1 METRTLLLTRPN
13 LPVIKIA
20 PPGSPWMEE
29 NMAASTTHPSSSPP
43 LPSPEGS
50 TKSKHQQNGTESPSA
65 STPPPPSVTRLWR
78 PVAQRNLRNQW
89 SKLASYNQ
97 EWSSSSLSARSH
109 ATSLVN
115 SYMNAMELGVLSDM
129 PDIRKKAC
137 WKLFKQQDLHRRK
150 LLSSYKDMVAVLV
163 HMVNTSRSMRSFI
176 KGTSSP
182 LVQFSSFSEDKN
194 DNGDGGGIPVYTFWS
209 ISSFE
214 DLAYELVQMFRLE
227 LNLKRLLVVELLS
240 ISSDEVPIN
249 RVCWLDE
256 LYTGEF
262 DDLFRVKVV
271 ENMLKDQLLQCSL
284 SSKYLNY
291 YLFEWQVYLTTWL
304 AEVNIDTYRVDE
316 IFATVG
322 EEMHVSLT

>member
-1 METRTLLLTRPN
+1 
-13 LPVIKIA
+13 
-20 PPGSPWMEE
+20 MEE
-29 NMAASTTHPSSSPP
+29 NKAAASTTQPPSPLP
-43 LPSPEGS
+43 LPSPEES
-50 TKSKHQQNGTESPSA
+50 TKSKHQRMGDVEPSSSSA

-89 SKLASYNQ
+89 SKLASCNQ

-115 SYMNAMELGVLSDM
+115 SYLSQ
-129 PDIRKKAC
+129 RQ
-137 WKLFKQQDLHRRK
+137 LFGDLHWGK

-194 DNGDGGGIPVYTFWS
+194 DNGDGGGIPVYTFQS

-214 DLAYELVQMFRLE
+214 DLAYELVQIGIKFE
-227 LNLKRLLVVELLS
+227 VELLS
-240 ISSDEVPIN
+240 ISSEEFPIN

-256 LYTGEF
+256 LYSGEF
-262 DDLFRVKVV
+262 DDLCICD
-271 ENMLKDQLLQCSL
+271 LY
-284 SSKYLNY
+284 SK
-291 YLFEWQVYLTTWL
+291 E
-304 AEVNIDTYRVDE
+304 
-316 IFATVG
+316 VG
-322 EEMHVSLT
+322 EPLRPKIESWKSDTSAEQSNCQPDQDVLQGG

>member
-1 METRTLLLTRPN
+1 
-13 LPVIKIA
+13 
-20 PPGSPWMEE
+20 MEE
-29 NMAASTTHPSSSPP
+29 NMAASSTQPSSSSP
-43 LPSPEGS
+43 LPSPEES
-50 TKSKHQQNGTESPSA
+50 TKSKHQQNGTESSSA

-97 EWSSSSLSARSH
+97 EWSSSSLSAR
-109 ATSLVN
+109 
-115 SYMNAMELGVLSDM
+115 YMNAMELGVLSDM

-194 DNGDGGGIPVYTFWS
+194 DDGDGGGIPVYTFWS

-240 ISSDEVPIN
+240 ISSDEVPVN

-256 LYTGEF
+256 LYAGEF
-262 DDLFRVKVV
+262 DDLCICDLYSKEVGEPVHPKI
-271 ENMLKDQLLQCSL
+271 EGWKSDTSAEQSNCQPDQDVL
-284 SSKYLNY
+284 
-291 YLFEWQVYLTTWL
+291 QVYLTTWL

>member
-1 METRTLLLTRPN
+1 
-13 LPVIKIA
+13 
-20 PPGSPWMEE
+20 MEE
-29 NMAASTTHPSSSPP
+29 NKPFSPPPSSD
-43 LPSPEGS
+43 S
-50 TKSKHQQNGTESPSA
+50 TNSKHQTGTESSI
-65 STPPPPSVTRLWR
+65 STPLPPSVIRLWR

-89 SKLASYNQ
+89 SKLASYRK
-97 EWSSSSLSARSH
+97 EWSASSSSARSH

-115 SYMNAMELGVLSDM
+115 SYLSQRYMNAMDLGVLSDM

-137 WKLFKQQDLHRRK
+137 CKLFKQQELHQRK
-150 LLSSYKDMVAVLV
+150 LLSSYKDMVAVVV
-163 HMVNTSRSMRSFI
+163 HMVNTSRSMRSFN

-194 DNGDGGGIPVYTFWS
+194 DKGDGGGIPVYAFWS

-240 ISSDEVPIN
+240 ISSEEFPVN

-262 DDLFRVKVV
+262 DDLCTCHLYSNEVGEPVPPKI
-271 ENMLKDQLLQCSL
+271 EGWKSDSPAEQSNCQLDEEVL
-284 SSKYLNY
+284 
-291 YLFEWQVYLTTWL
+291 QVYLTTWL
-304 AEVNIDTYRVDE
+304 TEVNIDTYRVDE

-322 EEMHVSLT
+322 EEMHVSLS

>member
-1 METRTLLLTRPN
+1 
-13 LPVIKIA
+13 
-20 PPGSPWMEE
+20 MEE
-29 NMAASTTHPSSSPP
+29 NMAASTTQPSSSPP
-43 LPSPEGS
+43 LPSPEES

-89 SKLASYNQ
+89 SKMASYNQ
-97 EWSSSSLSARSH
+97 EWSSSSSSAR
-109 ATSLVN
+109 
-115 SYMNAMELGVLSDM
+115 YMNAMELGVLSDM

-163 HMVNTSRSMRSFI
+163 LMVNTSRSMRSFI

-214 DLAYELVQMFRLE
+214 GLAYELVQMFRLE

-240 ISSDEVPIN
+240 ISSDEVSIN

-262 DDLFRVKVV
+262 DDLCICDLYSKEVGEPVRPKI
-271 ENMLKDQLLQCSL
+271 EGWKSDTSAEQSNCQPDQDVL
-284 SSKYLNY
+284 
-291 YLFEWQVYLTTWL
+291 QVYLTTWL